1 MTKAILGS
9 VATIL
14 VSTAA
19 AFAAPQVGAPAPDF
33 VGTDSNG
40 NTVALAELKGERVIL
55 EWYNHDC
62 PYVRKHYDTSNMQN
76 TQTAAAEAGYT
87 WLQVI
92 SSKPGAQGYVEPD
105 QANALIEKEGSVIEA
120 KILDPSGNIGRAYD
134 AKTTPHMYIIDT
146 DGTLLY
152 MGGIDD
158 KPTARKSDIEGAKNY
173 VLAAM
178 ADIDAGNPVQDSVT
192 RPYGCSVKY

>member
-1 MTKAILGS
+1 MTKAVLGS
-9 VATIL
+9 VAAIL
-14 VSTAA
+14 FSTAA
-19 AFAAPQVGAPAPDF
+19 ALAAPQVGAPAPDF

-40 NTVALAELKGERVIL
+40 NTVALSELKGERVIL

-92 SSKPGAQGYVEPD
+92 SSRPGAQGYVEPA
-105 QANALIEKEGSVIEA
+105 QANELIAKEGSVIEA
-120 KILDPSGNIGRAYD
+120 KILDPSGDIGRAYD
-134 AKTTPHMYIIDT
+134 AKTTPHMYIIDS

-158 KPTARKSDIEGAKNY
+158 KPSARKSDIEGAKNY

-178 ADIDAGNPVQDSVT
+178 ADIDAGNAVQDAVT